1 MIKQIIHHLLENHG
15 FVSSVSLCN
24 LFHQPVSL
32 IEREL
37 RELNHKYP
45 DLLIIQ
51 KNNGTGPST
60 LYVKI
65 APQGEALAKGLLL
78 I

>member
-1 MIKQIIHHLLENHG
+1 MIKQIIRHLLENQG

-24 LFHQPVSL
+24 LFRQPVSL

-45 DLLIIQ
+45 DLLIIE

-60 LYVKI
+60 LHVKI
-65 APQGEALAKGLLL
+65 APEGEKVAKGLLL